1 LGYAPLHMA
10 RRVLLGLA
18 LVLGVALLGGAL
30 LLRHG
35 RPAGVAGP
43 AADELAR
50 ALERS
55 VDRAA
60 WDRTL
65 AVRFSLGG
73 RYQHLWD
80 RRRGLARVHR
90 DDTEVLLDLGKR
102 DGRAFR
108 GGRELQGQERER
120 LVARAY
126 AAWVNDTFWLN
137 PLGKLFDDGVERL
150 LVEEGGGQALLV
162 QYRSGGLT
170 PGDAYL
176 WLPGEGGRPRAWRL
190 WVSVIPIGGVEA
202 SWEGWT
208 RLPTGAWIAT
218 RHRMAGVIPLEITGL
233 SGAATLA
240 ELEPGPDPFAA
251 LSP

>member
-1 LGYAPLHMA
+1 MA
-10 RRVLLGLA
+10 RRLLLGLA
-18 LVLGVALLGGAL
+18 GAL
-30 LLRHG
+30 GAAVLVAVLLVRHG
-35 RPAGVAGP
+35 RPVGTPGP

-50 ALERS
+50 ALERA

-80 RRRGLARVHR
+80 RRRGLARVR
-90 DDTEVLLDLGKR
+90 KDDTEVLLDLGKR
-102 DGRAFR
+102 DGRAYR

-137 PLGKLFDDGVERL
+137 PLGKLFDDGTERL
-150 LVEEGGGQALLV
+150 LVEDGGRKALLV

-176 WLPGEGGRPRAWRL
+176 WLLGEDGRPRAWRL
-190 WVSVIPIGGVEA
+190 WVSVIPVGGVEA

-218 RHRMAGVIPLEITGL
+218 RHRLAGVLPFEVTGL
-233 SGAATLA
+233 AGAATLG
-240 ELEPGPDPFAA
+240 EIEPGPDPFAA